1 MKTWLLILVLAVGT
15 VLMKTI
21 GPVLAGGRQ
30 PPAPVTRVIALTAPA
45 LISALIVA
53 GTFTQG
59 QQLVIDA
66 RAAGLAVGAVA
77 LWFRTPTAVALL
89 LAPGRLTV
97 GRANLLQL
105 STSPSGAPCL
115 GCLVEVGDLLRRQC
129 ERQRAGVMFGLV
141 RILRSWN
148 RHDIRLL
155 DEPAQRHLSRGLAV
169 TITDR
174 PQQCHNRS

>member
-1 MKTWLLILVLAVGT
+1 VKTWLLILVLAVGT

-30 PPAPVTRVIALTAPA
+30 PPAPLTRVIALVAPA

-77 LWFRTPTAVALL
+77 LWFRMPAVVALL
-89 LAPGRLTV
+89 LAAIV
-97 GRANLLQL
+97 CA
-105 STSPSGAPCL
+105 
-115 GCLVEVGDLLRRQC
+115 LLR
-129 ERQRAGVMFGLV
+129 
-141 RILRSWN
+141 
-148 RHDIRLL
+148 
-155 DEPAQRHLSRGLAV
+155 LA
-169 TITDR
+169 T
-174 PQQCHNRS
+174 